1 MIEETGTVIAAR
13 GDLAEVECQRRSTC
27 GACAAN
33 GACGT
38 SLLERHFGRR
48 QILLTVHNPM
58 GARPGD
64 QVVVGVPEDALR
76 TASVAAYLVPL
87 LAMLAGALAGAGAGE
102 SWPQSAALLE
112 VLGGAAGLAAGLGWL
127 ARFSRARGRDPRYR
141 AVILRRSLGVAA
153 VTLDLPTPP
162 AQGRGSG

>member
-13 GDLAEVECQRRSTC
+13 GDLAEVECQRHSTC

-48 QILLTVHNPM
+48 QILLTVHNPL

-64 QVVVGVPEDALR
+64 QVVVGVPEGALLS
-76 TASVAAYLVPL
+76 ASVAAYLVPL
-87 LAMLAGALAGAGAGE
+87 LAMVAGALAGAGAGE
-102 SWPQSAALLE
+102 SWPDSAALIQ
-112 VLGGAAGLAAGLGWL
+112 VLGAAAGLAAGLMWL

-141 AVILRRSLGVAA
+141 AVILRRSLGPQP
-153 VTLDLPTPP
+153 VTLDLPAPP
-162 AQGRGSG
+162 VEGRES